1 MKLELYTKILL
12 SNIAFISVKFAMKFA
27 EVAEVEGREGKE
39 GKEGKEGAPYYI
51 TFLSLE
57 IKVSHLI
64 GSFNERDAFF
74 CSPADI
80 QNSMLARA

>member
-27 EVAEVEGREGKE
+27 EVAEVEGREG
-39 GKEGKEGAPYYI
+39 APYYI

-57 IKVSHLI
+57 IKVSHRI